1 MQAVMLPL
9 TAAKTKIQVLCPSLM
24 MLMCSCVNPTCM
36 YVNAR
41 TFAWTSI
48 YYLDVIKS
56 RMQMETAQR
65 TPGKTWMDYGKQV
78 WLLSPQY
85 CTPGYIRRNA
95 HTRTDTHARTCVHT
109 NPHTQ
114 AHKAHKF
121 DECSGVASSRET
133 LLSPQVYNE
142 AGVRG
147 FTKGGSQIFT
157 LLHLCR
163 LDVHRRN
170 EWPAANG
177 HANCAVFFLICFKV
191 VLISFVIFICQGK
204 KGFYACIRST
214 QVPFLNCF
222 SQSTMEVF
230 NYNIFFVLITGLQPT
245 LVRAF
250 LMDAI
255 AFYGFSLALHA
266 LDDV

>member
-1 MQAVMLPL
+1 MDEHLLLGRDKKQDADGDCTEDARKDVDGLREAGVAFV
-9 TAAKTKIQVLCPSLM
+9 TTVLHP
-24 MLMCSCVNPTCM
+24 
-36 YVNAR
+36 
-41 TFAWTSI
+41 
-48 YYLDVIKS
+48 
-56 RMQMETAQR
+56 
-65 TPGKTWMDYGKQV
+65 
-78 WLLSPQY
+78 WLHPPE
-85 CTPGYIRRNA
+85 CTHTHG
-95 HTRTDTHARTCVHT
+95 HTRTHVRAHKPTHKLTHT
-109 NPHTQ
+109 NTHTQ

-121 DECSGVASSRET
+121 DECSGVASSRKT

-204 KGFYACIRST
+204 MGFYACIRST
-214 QVPFLNCF
+214 QVPFPNCF
-222 SQSTMEVF
+222 SHKYAMEVF